1 MERRSSNSRRALK
14 REKLYIGIP
23 RNAFYLLLLFAIAI
37 LVFKK
42 FLYLPSLIV
51 IWFVM
56 KKATQADTAFIE
68 LFQSFSK
75 EKHIYDS
82 LPRKKIWERIPK
94 GWGKGLPW

>member
-1 MERRSSNSRRALK
+1 MARRSSNSRRALK

-23 RNAFYLLLLFAIAI
+23 KNAFYLLLLIAIGI
-37 LVFKK
+37 LVFRKYL
-42 FLYLPSLIV
+42 FLPSLII
-51 IWFVM
+51 IWFAM
-56 KKATQADTAFIE
+56 KKATQQDTAFIE

-82 LPRKKIWERIPK
+82 LPRKSIWEKLPR